1 VNDKYEYGIQDVS
14 REPKLNDQASR
25 NRDLRFRLAPL
36 LILTGIFYLS
46 FLARVIFSP
55 MMPVIE
61 RDLGVSHGGAGSLFL
76 LVSLGYAIST
86 LSSSLVSSRISH
98 HRIILISTL
107 STGIAITGIALSSK
121 LVGIQLGMIA
131 VGLAT
136 GLYLPSAIATITD
149 LTHSALWGRAI
160 GIHEVATTLAFFTA
174 PLIAEFFLVQLTWRQ
189 GLVIVGAASILGGLV
204 YSLSNGGNFVG
215 EAPTSLVLG
224 QLLRRPILWIM
235 IFTFILGI
243 GGNFGI
249 YSIMPLYLVSER
261 GITRETANTIV
272 SLSRP
277 IGVFAVFLA
286 GWVSDRVGHW
296 FFLSILLIGSGFLI
310 ILIGLIEGIWLFPII
325 LLQPILAVAFFPPA
339 FSALSGISSKQLR
352 SLVTSLTMST
362 AILVGTGVIPASIG
376 LLGDKGNF
384 SLGILLLGMI
394 ILTGGCLLLLN
405 RSALSRQVISTD

>member
-1 VNDKYEYGIQDVS
+1 
-14 REPKLNDQASR
+14 
-25 NRDLRFRLAPL
+25 
-36 LILTGIFYLS
+36 
-46 FLARVIFSP
+46 
-55 MMPVIE
+55 M
-61 RDLGVSHGGAGSLFL
+61 FL

-86 LSSSLVSSRISH
+86 LSSSLVSSRIPH
-98 HRIILISTL
+98 NRIILISSLTAGL
-107 STGIAITGIALSSK
+107 AITSIALSSE

-149 LTHSALWGRAI
+149 LTHPAQWGRAI

-174 PLIAEFFLVQLTWRQ
+174 PLIAELFLVHMNWRQ
-189 GLVIVGAASILGGLV
+189 GLAIIGAVSILGGLG
-204 YSLSNGGNFVG
+204 YSISRGGNFVG
-215 EAPTSLVLG
+215 EAPTSVVLRH
-224 QLLRRPILWIM
+224 LLRRPILWIM
-235 IFTFILGI
+235 VFTFILGI

-261 GITRETANTIV
+261 GMARETANTIV

-277 IGVFAVFLA
+277 IGVLVVFLA

-296 FFLSILLIGSGFLI
+296 ISLSMVLIGSGFLI
-310 ILIGLIEGIWLFPII
+310 VLIGLIKGIWLLPII

-362 AILVGTGVIPASIG
+362 AILVGTGVIPASIA
-376 LLGDKGNF
+376 LLGDLGKF
-384 SLGILLLGMI
+384 SLGIFLLGAI
-394 ILTGGCLLLLN
+394 ILIGGILLLLN
-405 RSALSRQVISTD
+405 RRALKRQEFSMD